1 MTAST
6 HRKFRSLMVRV
17 LAVCWLCGCD
27 EGTQPAEVGESCGAP
42 GETSLCVS
50 GAVCT
55 NLSGSD
61 AEVVGFPNQCLLLCD
76 TDLDCGDNEGC
87 RGISRT
93 NLKSCQLDDAVSGS

>member
-6 HRKFRSLMVRV
+6 HRKLGSLMASV

-27 EGTQPAEVGESCGAP
+27 EGTQPAEVGEACDSP

-50 GAVCT
+50 GAICT

-61 AEVVGFPNQCLLLCD
+61 AEIVGFPNQCLLLCD
-76 TDLDCGDNEGC
+76 TDLDCADNEGC
-87 RGISRT
+87 RGVSRT
-93 NLKSCQLDDAVSGS
+93 SVKSCQLDDVAAGS

>member
-1 MTAST
+1 
-6 HRKFRSLMVRV
+6 MVARAPRWLTF
-17 LAVCWLCGCD
+17 LAGLLCAGGIVGCED
-27 EGTQPAEVGESCGAP
+27 GPAPAEVGESCGAP

-93 NLKSCQLDDAVSGS
+93 NLKSCQPDDAVAGS

>member
-1 MTAST
+1 
-6 HRKFRSLMVRV
+6 MVARAPRWLPF
-17 LAVCWLCGCD
+17 LAGLLCAGGIVGCED
-27 EGTQPAEVGESCGAP
+27 DPAPAEVGAACGAP
-42 GETSLCVS
+42 GQTSPCVS

-61 AEVVGFPNQCLLLCD
+61 AEVVGVPNQCLLLCD

>member
-1 MTAST
+1 MTA
-6 HRKFRSLMVRV
+6 RAPNLLLLLASL
-17 LAVCWLCGCD
+17 LCAGGVAGCED
-27 EGTQPAEVGESCGAP
+27 DPTPAEVGEACASP

-87 RGISRT
+87 RGVSRS
-93 NLKSCQLDDAVSGS
+93 NLKACQPDDAVAGS

>member
-1 MTAST
+1 M
-6 HRKFRSLMVRV
+6 HRSSPTFLSALLVGI
-17 LAVCWLCGCD
+17 LGLGGLEACD
-27 EGTQPAEVGESCGAP
+27 EEPSPAEVGEACDSP

-61 AEVVGFPNQCLLLCD
+61 AEVVGFANQCLLLCD
-76 TDLDCGDNEGC
+76 TDLDCGENEGC

-93 NLKSCQLDDAVSGS
+93 NLKSCQSNDLGGGS

>member
-1 MTAST
+1 M
-6 HRKFRSLMVRV
+6 HRSSRSLSSALLVGAFGLCA
-17 LAVCWLCGCD
+17 LAACD
-27 EGTQPAEVGESCGAP
+27 EEPSPAEVGEACDSP

-61 AEVVGFPNQCLLLCD
+61 AEIFGYPNQCLLLCD
-76 TDLDCGDNEGC
+76 TDLDCAENEGC

-93 NLKSCQLDDAVSGS
+93 NLKSCQLNDVAAGG